1 MAVMRT
7 ARGSGAASRT
17 QAQAAQNAIRS
28 YILCDHLAPGDPL
41 PTEARLCEE
50 LGVSRSSVR
59 EAVRT
64 LAALDIVEVRHG
76 HGMFVGSVSLR
87 PAVESLVFR
96 GLLSP
101 GEDLSSLRE
110 VMATRTVLD
119 EALAPELVR
128 AWAARPAG
136 DLLALEEAAADES
149 DEATEAPAEA
159 DAEVDTDGDV
169 LPEDAEDPVQAFKDD
184 LASKF
189 GDWYVIH
196 TYAGYENRVK
206 HNLETRVANLD
217 MEDYI
222 FEVAVTIDEVTE
234 IKSGQKKTRKQPRMP
249 GYVLVRM
256 DLTDESWGAVRHTPG
271 VTGFVGN
278 AHDPVPLSLDEVFT
292 MIKPAD
298 LDKPAAAAAP
308 GAAAQTGS
316 APAATAV
323 DVDFEIGESVTVM
336 DGPFETMPAT
346 ISEILPESQKLKVL
360 VSIFGRETPV
370 ELGFNQV
377 AKI

>member
-1 MAVMRT
+1 M
-7 ARGSGAASRT
+7 SD
-17 QAQAAQNAIRS
+17 QAQTPEESEGSSAIAAEQAERAAQPPA
-28 YILCDHLAPGDPL
+28 DL
-41 PTEARLCEE
+41 PSALEVDDAR
-50 LGVSRSSVR
+50 
-59 EAVRT
+59 
-64 LAALDIVEVRHG
+64 AADEV
-76 HGMFVGSVSLR
+76 
-87 PAVESLVFR
+87 
-96 GLLSP
+96 
-101 GEDLSSLRE
+101 
-110 VMATRTVLD
+110 
-119 EALAPELVR
+119 
-128 AWAARPAG
+128 
-136 DLLALEEAAADES
+136 LEEAAEEAAEESGDPVEEVADES
-149 DEATEAPAEA
+149 VA
-159 DAEVDTDGDV
+159 DAPTEDADGDL
-169 LPEDAEDPVQAFKDD
+169 LPEDTEDPVQAFKDD

-234 IKSGQKKTRKQPRMP
+234 IKSGQKKVRKQPRMP

-298 LDKPAAAAAP
+298 LEKSAAAAAP
-308 GAAAQTGS
+308 GAS
-316 APAATAV
+316 AKDGATPAVPV
-323 DVDFEIGESVTVM
+323 DVEFEVGESVTVM
-336 DGPFETMPAT
+336 EGPFETMPAS
-346 ISEILPESQKLKVL
+346 ISEILPEAQKLKVL

-370 ELGFNQV
+370 ELGFHQV

>member
-1 MAVMRT
+1 
-7 ARGSGAASRT
+7 
-17 QAQAAQNAIRS
+17 
-28 YILCDHLAPGDPL
+28 
-41 PTEARLCEE
+41 
-50 LGVSRSSVR
+50 
-59 EAVRT
+59 
-64 LAALDIVEVRHG
+64 
-76 HGMFVGSVSLR
+76 
-87 PAVESLVFR
+87 
-96 GLLSP
+96 
-101 GEDLSSLRE
+101 
-110 VMATRTVLD
+110 
-119 EALAPELVR
+119 
-128 AWAARPAG
+128 
-136 DLLALEEAAADES
+136 
-149 DEATEAPAEA
+149 
-159 DAEVDTDGDV
+159 
-169 LPEDAEDPVQAFKDD
+169 VQAFKDD

-234 IKSGQKKTRKQPRMP
+234 IKSGQKKVRKQPRMP

-298 LDKPAAAAAP
+298 LDKPAAPSAGGAP
-308 GAAAQTGS
+308 SHDGLT
-316 APAATAV
+316 PATAV

-370 ELGFNQV
+370 ELGFHQV
-377 AKI
+377 AKL